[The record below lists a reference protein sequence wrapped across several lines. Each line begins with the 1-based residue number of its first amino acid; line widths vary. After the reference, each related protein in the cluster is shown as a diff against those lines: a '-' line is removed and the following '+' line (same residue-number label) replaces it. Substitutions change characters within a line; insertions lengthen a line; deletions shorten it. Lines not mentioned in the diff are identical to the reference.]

1 MVSAVCSMDVFLV
14 VQLVEA
20 LRSFCFLD
28 LNLRSS
34 DLPLNP
40 LVLSCSLGLR
50 LGMGLHFGCC
60 LSGFLP
66 EGPASLCFS
75 AGHPASPL
83 SFLSLTS
90 GLFSLWCFLSFPSAR
105 RLPCDLGSPCR
116 RQSSSLFCFGLRLP
130 FSCVWVPSRPLFL
143 LLQHLVSFSQ
153 ACIGLLLVG
162 Y

>member
-1 MVSAVCSMDVFLV
+1 MVAAVCSMAVFPV
-14 VQLVEA
+14 VLLVEA
-20 LRSFCFLD
+20 LDSFCFLD
-28 LNLRSS
+28 LSLRCS
-34 DLPLNP
+34 DLPLGL
-40 LVLSCSLGLR
+40 LVLSCHLRLHLKTGLR
-50 LGMGLHFGCC
+50 FGCC
-60 LSGFLP
+60 LWVFSP

-75 AGHPASPL
+75 AGHPAFPL
-83 SFLSLTS
+83 SSLSLTS
-90 GLFSLWCFLSFPSAR
+90 GLFLLWCYLNFPSAR
-105 RLPCDLGSPCR
+105 KLPSDLGSPCR